1 MVRGWREAVMQ
12 GIELVGHGETTKTA
26 QDFMVTKLVTLEPA
40 APVLHSI
47 HKLIHLNVKGAPVV
61 DSDQSYLGIFTERCC
76 LRALSSASDQLGS
89 AAHAAR
95 TLSSGD
101 LMTKQLWMLQPDM
114 DAFDAVTFLLAHRIS
129 GAPVVDEQGR
139 FLGVFSESLS
149 MKVLIDALYDNLP
162 GAHVRDYME
171 LDSGRLISDYLGFS
185 EVVGMFLRTPYRR
198 LVVVRDER
206 VVGQISRHNVLV
218 NSHAMVRSLSKRPEV
233 SGPSWTVSAFMDTDA
248 RTIDESLS
256 MFSVATIFRETTLRR
271 LPVLRDKLLVGQI
284 TRKNLLNAAN
294 EILNRPTAKT
304 AQPLYL
310 PSVPDATPPGM

>member
-1 MVRGWREAVMQ
+1 MQ
-12 GIELVGHGETTKTA
+12 GIELVGHGETMKTA
-26 QDFMVTKLVTLEPA
+26 RDFMVTKLVTLDPA

-61 DSDQSYLGIFTERCC
+61 APSRTYLGIFTERCC
-76 LRALSSASDQLGS
+76 LRALSSASDHFSPADLG
-89 AAHAAR
+89 AR
-95 TLSSGD
+95 AMSSGD
-101 LMTKQLWMLQPDM
+101 LMTSQLWMLQPEM
-114 DAFDAVTFLLAHRIS
+114 DAFEAVNFLLSHRIS
-129 GAPVVDEQGR
+129 GAPVVDGQGR

-149 MKVLIDALYDNLP
+149 MKVLIDAIYDNLP
-162 GAHVRDYME
+162 GALVRDFME
-171 LDSGRLISDYLGFS
+171 LDSGRLISDDLGYG
-185 EVVGMFLRTPYRR
+185 EVVEMFLRTPYRR

-218 NSHAMVRSLSKRPEV
+218 NSHAMVRSLSKREEV
-233 SGPSWTVSAFMDTDA
+233 SGPSWTVSAFMDTNA
-248 RTIDESLS
+248 RTIEESLS
-256 MFSVATIFRETTLRR
+256 MFSIATIFRETTLRR

-294 EILNRPTAKT
+294 EILNRPATKT

>member
-1 MVRGWREAVMQ
+1 MQ
-12 GIELVGHGETTKTA
+12 GIDLVGHGETMKMA
-26 QDFMVTKLVTLEPA
+26 RDFMVTKLATLDPA

-61 DSDQSYLGIFTERCC
+61 ASDRTYLGIFTERCC
-76 LRALSSASDQLGS
+76 LRALSSAFDHFS
-89 AAHAAR
+89 AADLGAR
-95 TLSSGD
+95 SMRSGD
-101 LMTKQLWMLQPDM
+101 LMTSQLWMLQPEM
-114 DAFDAVTFLLAHRIS
+114 DAFEAVNFLLSHRIS
-129 GAPVVDEQGR
+129 GAPVVDGQGR

-149 MKVLIDALYDNLP
+149 MKVLIDAIYDNLP
-162 GAHVRDYME
+162 GAEVRDYME
-171 LDSGRLISDYLGFS
+171 LDSGRLISDDLGFD

-198 LVVVRDER
+198 LVVVRDDR

-218 NSHAMVRSLSKRPEV
+218 SSHAMIRSLSKREEV
-233 SGPSWTVSAFMDTDA
+233 SGPSWTVSAFMDTNA
-248 RTIDESLS
+248 RTIEESLS
-256 MFSVATIFRETTLRR
+256 MFSIATIFRETTLRR

-294 EILNRPTAKT
+294 EILNPPGTKT